1 MIYAK
6 KGASFDWLALWI
18 LFSAWSSLSGWC
30 LSAFGY
36 LNPAGINFSYSI
48 FLACLILCRA
58 HLQVEAGR
66 PGWKILRSRLLAPK
80 IWLLL
85 TAFAL
90 AGGILYSPNNYD
102 YLSYRFPRL
111 LYWSWDHAW
120 GRIPTIDERMNY
132 SGTGFEW
139 LMAPLF
145 IVFKTDRLFFLIN
158 FLSYLLM
165 PGLVFS
171 VFSRLGISKRISW
184 WWMSILPCGYCYIL
198 QAASAG
204 NDAFAAVY
212 LLASLHYLLQMKDSS
227 APRNLALSCLAIAL
241 MTGAKA
247 SNLPLVLPWLI
258 LLFFRGKSF
267 LKSVRPGL
275 FAIFLVLAAA
285 VSFLPVALLNI
296 QFTGDYSG
304 DPDNSTKMKVSN
316 PVIGVAGN
324 SLQLMTD
331 NLSPP
336 LLPRRIDWTVRLPSQ
351 LKAYLLRDF
360 PRLDLHMGELQIEEE
375 AGLGLGIVL
384 YVSLFIV
391 AGIVARLRDRSLIAP
406 QNRRALWVVGAGAI
420 ALLAYMSKM
429 ASEATSR
436 LIAAYYPLLVAGVL
450 VLASLDGRILH
461 RRIFGWIGILVMLSA
476 LPLVILSPARPL
488 FPVQAVSEIMAWSHV
503 PAEIIA
509 RYQQVYAVY
518 AERSDAFKEFIAA
531 LPPGEQAI
539 GFLQDGDDSEVSLW
553 RPFGARNVIEVT
565 PEDSREELRARGIQF
580 VVVSQKALTIRHH
593 TTLPLLLA
601 KWSGSLVEEKSLIL
615 MVHVG
620 PEKWYLLRL

>member
-1 MIYAK
+1 M
-6 KGASFDWLALWI
+6 
-18 LFSAWSSLSGWC
+18 
-30 LSAFGY
+30 
-36 LNPAGINFSYSI
+36 
-48 FLACLILCRA
+48 
-58 HLQVEAGR
+58 
-66 PGWKILRSRLLAPK
+66 APK

-158 FLSYLLM
+158 ILSYLLM

-184 WWMSILPCGYCYIL
+184 WWMWILPCGYCYIL

-267 LKSVRPGL
+267 LTSVRPGL

-336 LLPRRIDWTVRLPSQ
+336 LLLRRIDWTVRLPSQ

-461 RRIFGWIGILVMLSA
+461 RRIFGWMGILVMLSA

-565 PEDSREELRARGIQF
+565 PEDSGEELRARGIQF
-580 VVVSQKALTIRHH
+580 VVVSQKALAIRHH